1 MLYRVVSVK
10 FEIIRP
16 HRVLATLNF
25 FIIVVE
31 SFTCDMLVL
40 ACDQLMSSVE
50 SNSSMLKGNRVHISL
65 QLKVVEAVTDDA
77 PS

>member
-1 MLYRVVSVK
+1 MLYRLVSVN

-40 ACDQLMSSVE
+40 ACDQLMSSVK

>member
-1 MLYRVVSVK
+1 MLYRLVSVN

-16 HRVLATLNF
+16 HRVLATFNF

-40 ACDQLMSSVE
+40 ACNQLMSSVKC
-50 SNSSMLKGNRVHISL
+50 NSGMLEGNRVHISL
-65 QLKVVEAVTDDA
+65 QLKVVKAVTDDA